1 MIIMAK
7 SEKENLAS
15 NGVNKI
21 LEIYTDGS
29 SLGNPGRG
37 GWGVVV
43 TMKGA
48 VVTELGGAEAN
59 TTNNRMELQA
69 LIETLQYLCVRQDL
83 EKDIIE
89 AIIHADSAYV
99 LGGVTSWMYGWQKN
113 GWKKA
118 DKKPVLNQDLW
129 EEILGLM
136 KRVADSKIKISFQ
149 KVKGHAGV
157 EYNERAD
164 VIATTCASLQKKH
177 VL

>member
-1 MIIMAK
+1 M
-7 SEKENLAS
+7 
-15 NGVNKI
+15 NKI

-43 TMKGA
+43 TTNDI
-48 VVTELGGAEAN
+48 VVHELGGAEAN

-69 LIETLQYLCVRQDL
+69 LIETLKYLCMRQDP
-83 EKDIIE
+83 KNDIKE

-99 LGGVTSWMYGWQKN
+99 LGGVTLWMYGWQKN

-136 KRVADSKIKISFQ
+136 KRVVDSKIKISFQ

-157 EYNERAD
+157 VHNERAD
-164 VIATTCASLQKKH
+164 VIATTCASTQKKYE
-177 VL
+177 L